1 VTSPVR
7 DPDCSDHFL
16 PSRGDDRLAETDRS
30 IAKCDR
36 DITQLKGRLASPEV
50 SAEKEIEPVAELS
63 TLKHEVLQQRA
74 QIDQEKTRLDE
85 VKKVVVDF
93 KPLYHTL
100 DRKSR
105 LEVVH
110 RFPRRIDSADTNVV
124 VHWRFSQSDCQ
135 VPRLEGGPRM
145 GVSGERGRVL

>member
-1 VTSPVR
+1 VR
-7 DPDCSDHFL
+7 QRHHSTQGKACE
-16 PSRGDDRLAETDRS
+16 SRGFGREGDRT
-30 IAKCDR
+30 
-36 DITQLKGRLASPEV
+36 GRW
-50 SAEKEIEPVAELS
+50 
-63 TLKHEVLQQRA
+63 A

-135 VPRLEGGPRM
+135 VPRLEVGPRM
-145 GVSGERGRVL
+145 GVRGERGRVL